1 MHEIKTPSSV
11 KKDIKR
17 LDKPVQ
23 KELRDKH
30 FPKIK
35 ENPFDA
41 EPLRGNLKGLWAY
54 HFSHGSVQYR
64 IVYEILRDEQI
75 VMLVMVGSRGD
86 FYEALLRRLRLW

>member
-1 MHEIKTPSSV
+1 MYEIKTPSSV
-11 KKDIKR
+11 KKDIKK

-30 FPKIK
+30 FPDIE

-54 HFSHGSVQYR
+54 HFSHGSTQYR
-64 IVYEILRDEQI
+64 IVYEILQDERV
-75 VMLVMVGSRGD
+75 VMLIMVGSRGG
-86 FYEALLRRLRLW
+86 FYEALRRRLGLW

>member
-1 MHEIKTPSSV
+1 MYEIKTPSSV
-11 KKDIKR
+11 KKDVKK

-35 ENPFDA
+35 EDPFEA
-41 EPLRGNLKGLWAY
+41 EPLRGDLRGLWAY
-54 HFSHGSVQYR
+54 HFSNGSVQYR
-64 IVYEILRDEQI
+64 VVYEILRDERV

-86 FYEALLRRLRLW
+86 FYEALRRRLRLW